1 YRLHRPQSPS
11 QPASRM
17 LPQLDPEHIIA
28 LHCPLC
34 PFLTLSVTRLFEHCM
49 THNAACECALL
60 QCADCGKVSTHE
72 GLLRE
77 HAAALHAS
85 KLQQQG
91 ASDEPRNTH
100 QKSGIKRLSIISLNG
115 GARDCSAGD
124 RLSVG
129 DSAEAG
135 LGFQPVDYQDDYQ
148 SQFPCLFCDEQL
160 PDLPDLELHCDVA
173 HGLRQ
178 ISVKTMHNRLQ
189 RLVAKALL
197 GSSPPQL
204 GGFLAAAAA
213 AAAEATAAPQAQTQ
227 PTVSE
232 SNYSRQQL
240 DPGQQE
246 QRSTNHHARQGRQPH
261 LQVPSASL
269 FPGPNCVGENRD
281 SPVLRQAPPASA
293 PVAKRMKLE
302 PIHRQSPDQPTPSSN
317 IFDVTDDSTSLMPTI
332 VSPPAPLSAS
342 SLSFLTAPRGAGAN
356 SLMTAGGGGSAGR
369 PSLQPLGARLAEL
382 GGELLEDQPPY
393 STRCTYCS
401 RVVRLSSRSCTN
413 FKIHR
418 QRCQEH
424 IASTASNST
433 TVGGGGSDR
442 GWLPPATP
450 VESGENSSRD
460 ADVASED

>member
-1 YRLHRPQSPS
+1 
-11 QPASRM
+11 M

-115 GARDCSAGD
+115 GGRDCSAGD

-160 PDLPDLELHCDVA
+160 PGLADLELHCDVA

-197 GSSPPQL
+197 GPSPPQL

-227 PTVSE
+227 PTVLE

-246 QRSTNHHARQGRQPH
+246 QRFDQPSRSPRQAAAP
-261 LQVPSASL
+261 
-269 FPGPNCVGENRD
+269 PGPVGFAFSRSELRWREQRLACPAAG
-281 SPVLRQAPPASA
+281 STSLCSRRQADEAGADSS
-293 PVAKRMKLE
+293 
-302 PIHRQSPDQPTPSSN
+302 PIADQPTPSGD
-317 IFDVTDDSTSLMPTI
+317 IFDVTDDSATGEQTATSLMPTI

-401 RVVRLSSRSCTN
+401 R
-413 FKIHR
+413 
-418 QRCQEH
+418 
-424 IASTASNST
+424 
-433 TVGGGGSDR
+433 
-442 GWLPPATP
+442 
-450 VESGENSSRD
+450 
-460 ADVASED
+460 